1 MRSNV
6 PVIAIAASL
15 AAYMPWSKVD
25 SVAAAD
31 LVAITPVKGCAE
43 LEKLDLSRGD
53 AGPVRIDTAK
63 EIVETTKTSCIVKG
77 YIAPQIN
84 FEARLP
90 LQGWTQR
97 YLQLGCGG
105 YCGGVSLTSPSA
117 FRQSRGCAPIE
128 DQAMV
133 VASSDLGHRRSAT
146 FFADGV

>member
-53 AGPVRIDTAK
+53 AGQFGSTLPR
-63 EIVETTKTSCIVKG
+63 
-77 YIAPQIN
+77 
-84 FEARLP
+84 RLWKP
-90 LQGWTQR
+90 R
-97 YLQLGCGG
+97 R
-105 YCGGVSLTSPSA
+105 P
-117 FRQSRGCAPIE
+117 P
-128 DQAMV
+128 
-133 VASSDLGHRRSAT
+133 ASSRVTSRHRLTLKPGCHCRAGPSAT
-146 FFADGV
+146 FSSAAEVTAAA

>member
-53 AGPVRIDTAK
+53 AGPVRIDSAK
-63 EIVETTKTSCIVKG
+63 EIVETTKTFCIVKG

-90 LQGWTQR
+90 LQAG
-97 YLQLGCGG
+97 
-105 YCGGVSLTSPSA
+105 P
-117 FRQSRGCAPIE
+117 
-128 DQAMV
+128 
-133 VASSDLGHRRSAT
+133 SAT
-146 FFADGV
+146 FSSAAEVTAAA